1 MIEKK
6 QEEFKFIKQVR
17 INGFWKSE
25 NSSISWILNPDVNI
39 LAGDNGTGKSTVLQL
54 IIGTIRQEF
63 KRPFLC
69 DLYNII
75 GISFND
81 FLPEK
86 VTASKW
92 NVFSSLSN
100 EQTLEFISKDER
112 FNDKFK
118 IFIQEKAKK
127 GVFISKNNIHL
138 PDIHNNKKLPRIRID
153 EIKTVDSLL
162 LDRETI
168 QKLSNEEVLTDL
180 DWKVSKLEIEYK
192 DYQIDIGKR
201 TINALKKGEKT
212 DKVTKISETQ
222 TLFYD
227 LIDQL
232 FAHTKKTIDRESND
246 ILFRDKENKEI
257 TPYRLSSGEKHM
269 LIMLLTA
276 LVQDNKHAI
285 MIMDEPEISLH
296 TDWQKNLISNIRK
309 LNPNVQLIIATHSP
323 AIVMNGWQDKIFQ
336 IDDLIVKSEAN
347 KIEEI
352 NQESN

>member
-1 MIEKK
+1 MEKEK
-6 QEEFKFIKQVR
+6 QEELKFIKEIR
-17 INGFWKSE
+17 INEFWNDEYTNIHWKL
-25 NSSISWILNPDVNI
+25 NSDVNI
-39 LAGDNGTGKSTVLQL
+39 LAGDNGTGKSTILQL

-63 KRPFLC
+63 KRPFLYN
-69 DLYNII
+69 LYEFIT
-75 GISFND
+75 ISFNIP
-81 FLPEK
+81 LPK
-86 VTASKW
+86 NISVRNW
-92 NVFSSLSN
+92 NLVSSLSN
-100 EQTLEFISKDER
+100 RTALPIISDNKNFPEY
-112 FNDKFK
+112 NDFFK
-118 IFIQEKAKK
+118 ENVKRGLFMYNEH
-127 GVFISKNNIHL
+127 FHL
-138 PDIHNNKKLPRIRID
+138 PDIDNNKKPPKIRID

-168 QKLSNEEVLTDL
+168 QKISNEEVLTDL
-180 DWKVSKLEIEYK
+180 DWKVSRLEIEYK

-201 TINALKKGEKT
+201 IINALKKGEKT
-212 DKVTKISETQ
+212 NAVTKISETQ

-246 ILFRDKENKEI
+246 ILFRDKNGKKI

-269 LIMLLTA
+269 IIMLLTA

-296 TDWQKNLISNIRK
+296 TDWQENLISNIRK

-323 AIVMNGWQDKIFQ
+323 SIVINGWQDKIFE
-336 IDDLIVKSEAN
+336 IDELIVKSEET
-347 KIEEI
+347 KIEQV